1 MTKIQSL
8 RDRDTTF
15 DISAGLELLR
25 LPERFKGTSFGSYI
39 PNPNYPSQEL
49 ALKKSIEFVTSIE
62 KESSRSPLRRRFS
75 SDKRASARGI
85 YLDGGFGVGKS
96 HLLSS
101 IYERAPEPKAF
112 ASFIDL
118 VNVVGAFGFERAYE
132 TIRGLNLICIDEFEL
147 DDPAET
153 VLIANLLNRA
163 RRDGLFIAATSNT
176 LPEKLGDG
184 RFAAQDFLRE
194 IQSLRDAFEVITI
207 DGPDYR
213 ATNFSTQIDAMDS
226 TVLLEKITSVSTLV
240 TTLDPLEKLLGHL
253 TKAHPIM
260 FKRMIEPFDAI
271 IASDGWTIDSISN
284 GLRLVVFIDRCYE
297 SMTPFVIGEITLS
310 DLFSEQLM
318 ASGYRKKFGRAIS
331 RLIQMRYEIG
341 SAIDGIRQ

>member
-1 MTKIQSL
+1 MTEIRSL
-8 RDRDTTF
+8 RERDTTF
-15 DISAGLELLR
+15 DVSAGLELLK
-25 LPERFKGTSFGSYI
+25 LPQRFTGTTFETYR
-39 PNPNYPSQEL
+39 PNDHFPSQRE
-49 ALKKSIEFVTSIE
+49 ALQKTIHFAEAVAKS
-62 KESSRSPLRRRFS
+62 RGQSPLKRRFNGGKGS
-75 SDKRASARGI
+75 KSRGI

-118 VNVVGAFGFERAYE
+118 VNVVGAFGFERAYQI
-132 TIRGLNLICIDEFEL
+132 IRELNLICIDEFEL

-163 RRDGLFIAATSNT
+163 RGDGLYIAATSNT

-194 IQSLRDAFEVITI
+194 IQSLRDAFEVVTI

-213 ATNFSTQIDAMDS
+213 STNFSTQID
-226 TVLLEKITSVSTLV
+226 TVISENLADAISHANRLV
-240 TTLDPLEKLLGHL
+240 ATLDPLDELLGHL
-253 TKAHPIM
+253 SKAHPIM

-271 IASDGWTIDSISN
+271 VASGGRTIDSINS
-284 GLRLVVFIDRCYE
+284 GLRLVVFVDRCYE
-297 SMTPFVIGEITLS
+297 SMTPFVIGEVALEE
-310 DLFSEQLM
+310 LFSEQLM
-318 ASGYRKKFGRAIS
+318 VSGYRKKFGRAIS
-331 RLIQMRYEIG
+331 RLIQMKFEIE
-341 SAIDGIRQ
+341 SMLDGNER

>member
-1 MTKIQSL
+1 MNNISSL
-8 RDRDTTF
+8 RDRDTSF
-15 DISAGLELLR
+15 DVSAGLELLR
-25 LPERFKGTSFGSYI
+25 LPQRFKGTSFESYH
-39 PNPNYPSQEL
+39 PNANYPSQET
-49 ALKKSIEFVTSIE
+49 ALNKSIDFADSIE
-62 KESSRSPLRRRFS
+62 RVASQSSIRRLLGGDRRNKS
-75 SDKRASARGI
+75 RGI

-132 TIRGLNLICIDEFEL
+132 TIRGLNIICIDEFEL

-163 RRDGLFIAATSNT
+163 RGDGLFMAATSNT

-213 ATNFSTQIDAMDS
+213 ATNFSTQNDSIDS
-226 TVLLEKITSVSTLV
+226 GSLVQKISKSGHLSVTM
-240 TTLDPLEKLLGHL
+240 DPLEKLIEHL
-253 TKAHPIM
+253 SRAHPIM
-260 FKRMIEPFDAI
+260 FKRMIEPFDAV
-271 IASDGWTIDSISN
+271 IAGGGETIESINN
-284 GLRLVVFIDRCYE
+284 GLRLVVFVDRCYE
-297 SMTPFVIGEITLS
+297 SMTPFVIGEINLET
-310 DLFSEQLM
+310 LFSEQLM

-331 RLIQMRYEIG
+331 RLIQMRYEIESLVDNYG
-341 SAIDGIRQ
+341 N